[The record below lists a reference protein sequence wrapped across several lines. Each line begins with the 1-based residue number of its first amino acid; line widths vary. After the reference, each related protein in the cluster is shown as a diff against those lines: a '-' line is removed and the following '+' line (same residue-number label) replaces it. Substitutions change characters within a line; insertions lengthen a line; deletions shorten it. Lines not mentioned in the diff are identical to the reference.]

1 VRKAVN
7 ENPVVQIGLIGVL
20 ALIVGF
26 LFITRMHGSSPPA
39 PAAATTAAPATAA
52 AAPATTTPTDG
63 AAAPAASA
71 PATGSQTVPAPAAAG
86 FVAGPGLPAPVVKAY
101 AQNKVVVLLVTRRA
115 GIDDRDVRAA
125 VQKLRSRADVA
136 VFTTP
141 ARNVARYSRIASG
154 VNLDRV
160 PAIVTIRPR
169 NLTKGDTPE
178 ASVRYGFR
186 GDESVLQAVRDALYR
201 GPKDLSFFPH

>member
-7 ENPVVQIGLIGVL
+7 ENPVVQIGLIGAL
-20 ALIVGF
+20 ILIVGF
-26 LFITRMHGSSPPA
+26 LFMTRMHGSTPPA
-39 PAAATTAAPATAA
+39 PAASTTTPATAA
-52 AAPATTTPTDG
+52 TPPATTTPTEG
-63 AAAPAASA
+63 TATPEATT
-71 PATGSQTVPAPAAAG
+71 PATGSQTAPAPAASG

-115 GIDDRDVRAA
+115 GIDDKDVRAS
-125 VQKLRSRADVA
+125 VQRLRSRDDVA

-169 NLTKGDTPE
+169 NLTRGDTPE
-178 ASVRYGFR
+178 ATVRYGFR
-186 GDESVLQAVRDALYR
+186 GDESVLQAVRDALYK